1 MKNVSPIKKITQATV
16 KKLLIVKDDLQI
28 PAVMGL
34 LHKD

>member
-1 MKNVSPIKKITQATV
+1 MKNVRPIKKITQATV
-16 KKLLIVKDDLQI
+16 KKLLIVKADLQI